1 MFIKMCVRIFCDY
14 CCCCSVVVSVN
25 PIDIF
30 FQMKIIHFNNYVP
43 LISVNMSEKLYFFF
57 NGHCNRY
64 SMHIHRK
71 KRGTQQETGKHV
83 KNAHKNNMQCF
94 WLVLLLCFL

>member
-25 PIDIF
+25 PIDISS
-30 FQMKIIHFNNYVP
+30 QMKIIHFNNYVP

-57 NGHCNRY
+57 QRTLQSVQHAH
-64 SMHIHRK
+64 SQEKH
-71 KRGTQQETGKHV
+71 GTQQETGKHV